1 MANVAHADL
10 TGANLHEPKGVAS
23 ASADKIYVA
32 DGAGSG
38 QWEYSPGMA
47 YGEIYIV
54 GGSTAFTLDAA
65 SAYSRLDPG
74 TDWTANGYRNVT
86 LDPTDGEMVVLIDGT
101 YKLDFWINFTT
112 AAIASGTKYNFKYA
126 VNGVTSTRTLSV
138 EKTSN
143 GADQLHVSGSGIAT
157 FAANDIISIYVGG
170 DGTSSGTNITASQA
184 GFNLILLKNT

>member
-1 MANVAHADL
+1 MANVAHANL

-23 ASADKIYVA
+23 ASADQIYIA

-38 QWEYSPGMA
+38 QWKYSPGMA

-54 GGSTAFTLDAA
+54 GGSTAFTLAAA
-65 SAYSRLDPG
+65 SAYTRFDPD

-138 EKTSN
+138 QKPSN
-143 GADQLHVSGSGIAT
+143 GVDQLHVSGSGIAT
-157 FAANDIISIYVGG
+157 FAANDIISIYIGG

>member
-1 MANVAHADL
+1 MPNVAHANL

-23 ASADKIYVA
+23 AAADKIYVA
-32 DGAGSG
+32 NGSGSG

-54 GGSTAFTLDAA
+54 GGSTAFTLAAA
-65 SAYSRLDPG
+65 SAYTRFDPG
-74 TDWTANGYRNVT
+74 SDWSANGSRNVT
-86 LDPTDGEMVVLIDGT
+86 LDPTDGEIIVLVAGI

-112 AAIASGTKYNFKYA
+112 AAIASGTTYNFKYA
-126 VNGVTSTRTLSV
+126 TNGSTGTRTLSV
-138 EKTSN
+138 QKPTN
-143 GADQLHVSGSGIAT
+143 GTDQLHVSGSGIAT
-157 FAANDIISIYVGG
+157 FAANDVVSIYAGG